1 MNFSKEEKKFWQT
14 HYHFNKPSQL
24 HENWKQIWSIDG
36 NQDDDFFYFFS
47 QRVTSI
53 EEVHLK
59 NSLISDRAV
68 GYMTKFNALKDL
80 YLRSHSSITKASIP
94 FFNQM
99 KHLETLN
106 ITKTRITLSDLCEH
120 LNNQNLKTV
129 FLDAEENE
137 KDILEKGLILKEKMP
152 NCNIYLNCSDAIDA
166 FGNKEKPIF

>member
-24 HENWKQIWSIDG
+24 HENWKQIWSIDC

-68 GYMTKFNALKDL
+68 GYMTKFNVLKDL
-80 YLRSHSSITKASIP
+80 YLRSQK
-94 FFNQM
+94 
-99 KHLETLN
+99 L
-106 ITKTRITLSDLCEH
+106 
-120 LNNQNLKTV
+120 V
-129 FLDAEENE
+129 FLFSI
-137 KDILEKGLILKEKMP
+137 K
-152 NCNIYLNCSDAIDA
+152 
-166 FGNKEKPIF
+166 